1 MIDQREPGGY
11 WNDYSKQHVTRIPK
25 SSSIS
30 FSTSKPVK
38 KSEVY
43 HAYNLGVD
51 NFKDARLDAFQAAFS
66 FVCFN
71 DIIYE
76 TDTGLIVKD
85 CKYHELATM

>member
-1 MIDQREPGGY
+1 MIDQRESR
-11 WNDYSKQHVTRIPK
+11 YSWENTPPVVK
-25 SSSIS
+25 STKVEYA
-30 FSTSKPVK
+30 TSKPIK

-43 HAYNLGVD
+43 HAYNLSID

-76 TDTGLIVKD
+76 TNTGLIVKD